1 LWVHV
6 KGPELPPRV
15 PANRDN
21 QKKRSMVHISIEG
34 DRVHFDVVGLDK
46 LWSLRSRLDIPLAHI
61 RAVQID
67 PDAARGWW
75 HGLRL
80 LGSNIPGVLTV
91 GTFYQHGEI
100 VFYDVHDPERTIVL
114 ELDHEKYKRL
124 IVEVENPQTARTM
137 LDQALKGK
145 R

>member
-1 LWVHV
+1 MV
-6 KGPELPPRV
+6 K
-15 PANRDN
+15 
-21 QKKRSMVHISIEG
+21 ISIEG

-46 LWSLRSRLDIPLAHI
+46 LWSLRSRLDIPLAHV

-67 PDAARGWW
+67 PEAARGWW

-91 GTFYQHGEI
+91 GTFYQHGEV

-114 ELDHEKYKRL
+114 ELEHETYKRL
-124 IVEVENPQTARTM
+124 IVEVDDPQTAQKM
-137 LDQALKGK
+137 IDQAIKS
-145 R
+145 RRP

>member
-1 LWVHV
+1 MLKVLNCHNV
-6 KGPELPPRV
+6 FPR
-15 PANRDN
+15 NETIK
-21 QKKRSMVHISIEG
+21 KKRSMVHISIEG
-34 DRVHFDVVGLDK
+34 DRVHLDVEGLDK

-67 PDAARGWW
+67 PEAARGWW

-91 GTFYQHGEI
+91 GTFYQHGEV

-114 ELDHEKYKRL
+114 ELDHETYKRL
-124 IVEVENPQTARTM
+124 IVEVEDPQAARKM
-137 LDQALKGK
+137 IEQAIK
-145 R
+145 RRRP

>member
-1 LWVHV
+1 
-6 KGPELPPRV
+6 
-15 PANRDN
+15 
-21 QKKRSMVHISIEG
+21 MVHISIEG

-100 VFYDVHDPERTIVL
+100 VFCDVHDPERTIVL

-137 LDQALKGK
+137 LNQALKGK